1 MVLMPLLSRLVTLL
15 VIWTMPIFLARLTL
29 IPIKSWSCCFRVVF
43 FQAEDGIRDLTV
55 TGVQTCA
62 LPICLPRTQDGYQNT
77 VINEFLFHCAGGRQP
92 AVVDQAALRDHFS
105 HTRSKQTQLHIE
117 IGRASCRERV

>member
-1 MVLMPLLSRLVTLL
+1 MLYYVNLTCSKSNIVTLL
-15 VIWTMPIFLARLTL
+15 VYNSFLIILIFLV
-29 IPIKSWSCCFRVVF
+29 IFFCCFFFF

-62 LPICLPRTQDGYQNT
+62 LPISFFHTFPLSRPFSVVFFKFLICLT
-77 VINEFLFHCAGGRQP
+77 
-92 AVVDQAALRDHFS
+92 
-105 HTRSKQTQLHIE
+105 LHIIFSLKLSIFFTPFIIQIFKGLLVSSK